1 MKAVVVSI
9 GLVLASALVGCHS
22 SDPQSADTRRSG
34 TPVTVAAVTQR
45 EVEALERSVGRLQAP
60 ESPAVAAET
69 YGRVTAVLVDVGSE
83 VAVGDILAALDG
95 QAQRHSQ
102 QAAQAAV
109 ERLEAL
115 LQNQQK
121 TVARLEDLVRR
132 DLAAASAL
140 DDASSQRAALKAQL
154 DQARAERDEAERN
167 QAQTQIRSPVAGII
181 QSRRVSV
188 GDFVTLGQALFD
200 VVAARRLQV
209 VAPFPET
216 SSSALRVG
224 QKAYVAPVRSAAE
237 STEAAITELRPQ
249 IGLRSRAVDVI
260 IELENPGGWRPGG
273 SVTVAVVVDRREKSL
288 TVAPESIVR
297 RPAGTVVYTVVDGIA
312 HQRKIELGVQSSD
325 WVEVLQGLEPGETVV
340 RSGAGFITD
349 GTAIDVRRAE

>member
-1 MKAVVVSI
+1 MKAVIVSI
-9 GLVLASALVGCHS
+9 GLAAALLGCHS
-22 SDPQSADTRRSG
+22 SDPQSADARRSA
-34 TPVTVAAVTQR
+34 TPVTAAEVTQR
-45 EVEALERSVGRLQAP
+45 RIEVLERSVGRLQAP

-83 VAVGDILAALDG
+83 VDVGATLAELDG
-95 QAQRHSQ
+95 QAQRHNQ

-132 DLAAASAL
+132 ELAAASAL

-167 QAQTQIRSPVAGII
+167 RAQTQIRSPVAGIV
-181 QSRRVSV
+181 QSRMVSV
-188 GDFVTLGQALFD
+188 GDFVTLGQVLFD

-224 QKAYVAPVRSAAE
+224 QKAYVAPVRSAAQ
-237 STEAAITELRPQ
+237 SIEASITELRPQ
-249 IGLRSRAVDVI
+249 IGLRSRAVEVI

-273 SVTVAVVVDRREKSL
+273 SVTVAVVVDSREKSL
-288 TVAPESIVR
+288 SVAPESIVR
-297 RPAGTVVYTVVDGIA
+297 RPAGVVVYTVRDNVA
-312 HQRKIELGVQSSD
+312 HQRKVELGVQLSN

-349 GTAIDVRRAE
+349 GAAIDVRQAE